1 MTAGIIRKAMRA
13 QRVTLA
19 VLTAVLLVPLACGDG
34 EPFTRA
40 EGDGRV
46 AMTLDE
52 FRLDP
57 QRVFSPTGRVRIVAT
72 NRGRLTHNIAIV
84 EDVEEVATEDEPLE
98 YARSRT
104 AHPGETVVAR
114 ATLRPGRYRLLC
126 TLANHDN
133 LGQYGLLVV
142 RQA

>member
-1 MTAGIIRKAMRA
+1 
-13 QRVTLA
+13 
-19 VLTAVLLVPLACGDG
+19 
-34 EPFTRA
+34 
-40 EGDGRV
+40 
-46 AMTLDE
+46 
-52 FRLDP
+52 
-57 QRVFSPTGRVRIVAT
+57 VRIVAT

-104 AHPGETVVAR
+104 AHAGETVVAR
-114 ATLRPGRYRLLC
+114 ATLRPGRYRLVC

-133 LGQYGLLVV
+133 LGQYGVLVV